1 MKLIYLKNYFAI
13 WTKHFLLFSVII
25 FSFTACIKKKSTSR
39 VEKFRNKNLSETIGD
54 YTPNMPIDT
63 NSKPLEISIPKD
75 LNKSFKLSDVIE
87 SVTYLKLGEVPN
99 DILTGLIRKL
109 TIKNG
114 KIFILDGYK
123 SDVFVFDD
131 LGNFEFALRGSGD
144 GPGEF
149 RKASAFAVDSFNE
162 EIAIHDDKLSK
173 IVYYKLNGDFI
184 REEFIGFRFSDF
196 EFLND
201 STIAVETAKTYNDHL
216 PDIKNNQLILV
227 NKQWKIIAKGIEY
240 KANTERKT
248 FFSGQAL
255 RFYGENLSYFKPFS
269 NTQYA
274 ISKSGSLIPL
284 VHFELNQF
292 SLPEEALSASDID
305 EFHNL
310 YYNENYA
317 FLISSPIQLKSWIY
331 SVVEFAGKDS
341 YIFYERGSEK
351 ITYGSK
357 PLNDIQAL
365 GFYHIRTLIPDSNL
379 LVSYISSESIA
390 KAKEN
395 LPVDSESIPDD
406 IAKLFNETVA
416 EDNPVLIFYHLKS
429 S

>member
-1 MKLIYLKNYFAI
+1 MKYNYLKNHFSI
-13 WTKHFLLFSVII
+13 WTKHCLLFSLII
-25 FSFTACIKKKSTSR
+25 FSFTACIKKKSNSG
-39 VEKFRNKNLSETIGD
+39 VERFRNKNLSETIGD

-63 NSKPLEISIPKD
+63 SANPLEILIPKD
-75 LNKSFKLSDVIE
+75 LDKDFKLSEVIE
-87 SVTYLKLGEVPN
+87 RVSYLKLGDVPG

-114 KIFILDGYK
+114 KIFILDGRK

-149 RKASAFAVDSFNE
+149 RKASAFAVNSFNE

-227 NKQWKIIAKGIEY
+227 NKQWKIISKGIEY
-240 KANTERKT
+240 NANTERKT

-269 NTQYA
+269 NTQYE
-274 ISKSGSLIPL
+274 ISKSGNL
-284 VHFELNQF
+284 VPIVKFEMNQL
-292 SLPEEALSASDID
+292 SLPVEAESASDID

-317 FLISSPIQLKSWIY
+317 FLISSPIQLKNWIY
-331 SVVEFAGKDS
+331 SVVKYAGRDS
-341 YIFYERGSEK
+341 YIFYERGSKK

-365 GFYHIRTLIPDSNL
+365 GFYHISTLIPDSNQ

-395 LPVDSESIPDD
+395 LTTDTSSIPKD
-406 IAKLFNETVA
+406 IAKLFSETVA
-416 EDNPVLIFYHLKS
+416 EDNPVLIFYNLKS
-429 S
+429 N

>member
-1 MKLIYLKNYFAI
+1 MKYNYLKNHFVM
-13 WTKHFLLFSVII
+13 WTKHCLLFSLII
-25 FSFTACIKKKSTSR
+25 FSFTACIKKKSNSR
-39 VEKFRNKNLSETIGD
+39 IEKFRNKNLSETIGD

-63 NSKPLEISIPKD
+63 NAKPLEISIPKD
-75 LNKSFKLSDVIE
+75 LDKSFKLSDVIE

-114 KIFILDGYK
+114 KIFILDGHK

-131 LGNFEFALRGSGD
+131 LGNFEFAVRGSGD

-227 NKQWKIIAKGIEY
+227 NKQWKIISKGIDY
-240 KANTERKT
+240 NANTERKT

-269 NTQYA
+269 NTQYE
-274 ISKSGSLIPL
+274 ISKSGNL
-284 VHFELNQF
+284 VPIVKFEMNQL
-292 SLPEEALSASDID
+292 SLPEQAESASDID

-310 YYNENYA
+310 YFKKDYA
-317 FLISSPIQLKSWIY
+317 FLISSPIHLKDWIY
-331 SVVEFAGKDS
+331 ALIEYNNRQIS
-341 YIFYERGSEK
+341 IFYDKNSTES
-351 ITYGSK
+351 IYG
-357 PLNDIQAL
+357 LNYENDIQAL
-365 GFYHIRTLIPDSNL
+365 GFYYIETLIPDSNQ

-395 LPVDSESIPDD
+395 LPVDTSSIPED
-406 IAKLFNETVA
+406 IAKLFSKTVA
-416 EDNPVLIFYHLKS
+416 EDNPVLIFYNLKS
-429 S
+429 N